1 MAPKGVSSQ
10 KPEFATDDSIGQK
23 ISDAFLGTL
32 ILVVRYIST
41 EWENRRNRTLQK
53 SHSGAELSLTISTS
67 IYGI

>member
-32 ILVVRYIST
+32 VLVARYISM
-41 EWENRRNRTLQK
+41 EWKNRGNRASQK
-53 SHSGAELSLTISTS
+53 GHSDPEPSLTVSTS